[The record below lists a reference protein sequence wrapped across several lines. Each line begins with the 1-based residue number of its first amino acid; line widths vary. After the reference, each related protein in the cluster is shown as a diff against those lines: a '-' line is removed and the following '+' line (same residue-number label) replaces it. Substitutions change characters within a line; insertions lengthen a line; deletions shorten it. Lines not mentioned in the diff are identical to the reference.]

1 MTTFWRTFHH
11 DGKISLPS
19 IATPP
24 ISPLPYMYYVV
35 KSIKGNGLA
44 DRKFFKIRFWQC
56 GTVLTLI
63 AKQIFIFA
71 GIRQERVVGF
81 VDSLRTIK
89 QTKNRVRI
97 TYEGS
102 EAG

>member
-1 MTTFWRTFHH
+1 MASQ
-11 DGKISLPS
+11 IEN
-19 IATPP
+19 
-24 ISPLPYMYYVV
+24 PLKYVF
-35 KSIKGNGLA
+35 
-44 DRKFFKIRFWQC
+44 RQC

>member
-1 MTTFWRTFHH
+1 MASQ
-11 DGKISLPS
+11 IEN
-19 IATPP
+19 
-24 ISPLPYMYYVV
+24 PLKYV
-35 KSIKGNGLA
+35 
-44 DRKFFKIRFWQC
+44 FWQC

-63 AKQIFIFA
+63 AKQLFIFA

-81 VDSLRTIK
+81 VDSLHTIK

-102 EAG
+102 EAGCYIQSSIHAQK